1 MPSIPV
7 YNILH
12 MFYCMMVAKI
22 HKKIIRRKL
31 QIYDIFGDPRNFITP
46 NIPCITV
53 LTVQEPNTGDH
64 MYVHG
69 NAS

>member
-7 YNILH
+7 YILH

-31 QIYDIFGDPRNFITP
+31 QIYVIFGDPRNFIALK
-46 NIPCITV
+46 IPCITV
-53 LTVQEPNTGDH
+53 LTVQ
-64 MYVHG
+64 
-69 NAS
+69 